1 MVLLSIDEL
10 TFLLGMTSPEQEDD
24 AAALGIQGGD
34 NPIGELLPTKLGVRV
49 RHTGLNSQ
57 NRIQQQDAL
66 GRPAHQIAMRRDLK
80 AWDIARQLFVDIHQ

>member
-34 NPIGELLPTKLGVRV
+34 NPIGELLPT
-49 RHTGLNSQ
+49 
-57 NRIQQQDAL
+57 
-66 GRPAHQIAMRRDLK
+66 
-80 AWDIARQLFVDIHQ
+80 